1 MDMTGRCTRIDS
13 MHRAWLIGIAL
24 GVLGALGEPGVAA
37 AEPPAARPAPAESG
51 PTDAKPSGPARA
63 ATPSAPSGA
72 KPAPKPA
79 AERDDDLVDVA
90 AVIRDAVIDVRYATA
105 DNFTGKELYPVARC
119 KLRRAVAARLAK
131 AAQALRTQD
140 RRLVLWDCY
149 RPKSIQR
156 ELWKRVPDPRYVA
169 DPKVGSKHGRG
180 AAVDVALADK
190 AGQPVALPTKFDDFS
205 EAAHRVHALA
215 GDAGAEARR
224 LEQAMV
230 GAGFKP
236 LATEWW
242 HFDAPDSA
250 NYALSDEP
258 L

>member
-1 MDMTGRCTRIDS
+1 MV
-13 MHRAWLIGIAL
+13 RALLIVIAL
-24 GVLGALGEPGVAA
+24 GDAASAGPEPR
-37 AEPPAARPAPAESG
+37 PPRQN
-51 PTDAKPSGPARA
+51 
-63 ATPSAPSGA
+63 
-72 KPAPKPA
+72 
-79 AERDDDLVDVA
+79 DDDLVDVA
-90 AVIRDAVIDVRYATA
+90 GVIGDAVIDMRYATA
-105 DNFTGKELYPVARC
+105 DNFTGKQLYPVARC

-131 AAQALRTQD
+131 AAKALRAQD

-149 RPKSIQR
+149 RPTSIQK

-190 AGQPVALPTKFDDFS
+190 DGKPVALPTKFDDFS
-205 EAAHRVHALA
+205 EAAHRDHALA

-224 LEQAMV
+224 LEQAMT
-230 GAGFKP
+230 GAGWKP

-250 NYALSDEP
+250 TYALSDEP